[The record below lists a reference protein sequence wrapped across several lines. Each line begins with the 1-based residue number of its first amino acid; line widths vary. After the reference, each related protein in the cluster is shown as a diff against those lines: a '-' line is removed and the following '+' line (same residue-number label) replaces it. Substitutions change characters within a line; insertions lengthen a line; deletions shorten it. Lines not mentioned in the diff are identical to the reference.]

1 MYIGTEPKNIELVK
15 SKFLQE
21 MTRLKTETV
30 SQDELNDAKQKLIG
44 DFLLGQETNAEKAH
58 YLGWFEII
66 DKGFKF
72 TYDFPDL
79 INSVTSEDVMS
90 TSNKYFNSPYV
101 LSIVAPK
108 KSLQS
113 GGVK

>member
-1 MYIGTEPKNIELVK
+1 
-15 SKFLQE
+15 

-30 SQDELNDAKQKLIG
+30 SQEELNDAKQKLIG
-44 DFLLGQETNAEKAH
+44 GFLLGQETNADKAH

-79 INSVTSEDVMS
+79 INSVTSEDVKS

-101 LSIVAPK
+101 LSIVAPE
-108 KSLQS
+108 KSMQS
-113 GGVK
+113 LNKEK